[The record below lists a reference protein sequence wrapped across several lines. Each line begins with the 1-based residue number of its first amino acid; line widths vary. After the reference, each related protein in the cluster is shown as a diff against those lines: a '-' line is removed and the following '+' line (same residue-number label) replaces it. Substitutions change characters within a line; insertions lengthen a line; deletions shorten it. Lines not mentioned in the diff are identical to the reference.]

1 MWVGKAVPGLASEW
15 HELRREYFA
24 AVYAER
30 FQQQFDLT
38 LQWVERAIG
47 APWLIDIRQTVVVPM
62 RNANFMGSAGH
73 VSWTSNAIG
82 HSQQ

>member
-1 MWVGKAVPGLASEW
+1 MA
-15 HELRREYFA
+15 FA
-24 AVYAER
+24 ED
-30 FQQQFDLT
+30 DL
-38 LQWVERAIG
+38 IG
-47 APWLIDIRQTVVVPM
+47 INEIADIV